1 MNLNLSASSN
11 VWRLVAKPSL
21 SLPHYTIGTFNDLP
35 IPLDQ
40 GLLSKGY
47 KSDIRAVVLD
57 KDDCFALPGRLHVHE
72 PYRKHFEA
80 LKQAYPGRKLL
91 IVSNTAGATSWDKQ
105 LKQAVE
111 LEQNTGIPVLAHSTK
126 KPGCGQEIMAYFKQ
140 HPETGVS
147 EASHIAVVGDRIMTD
162 VLLANMMG
170 SWAYWIKQGA
180 VAPRDKSM
188 WARLEHNL
196 VGFLLSRRFSAPQ
209 PRARSRG

>member
-1 MNLNLSASSN
+1 MA
-11 VWRLVAKPSL
+11 
-21 SLPHYTIGTFNDLP
+21 TFNDLP
-35 IPLDQ
+35 IPLDK

-57 KDDCFALPGRLHVHE
+57 KDDCFAFPGRLHVHE
-72 PYRKHFEA
+72 PYGKHFEA

-111 LEQNTGIPVLAHSTK
+111 LEQKTGIAVLAHSAK

-140 HPETGVS
+140 HPETGVT
-147 EASHIAVVGDRIMTD
+147 EASHIAVVGDRLMTD

-170 SWAYWIKQGA
+170 SWALWIKHGV
-180 VAPRDKSM
+180 VAPRDKSV
-188 WARLEHNL
+188 WARLEHQL
-196 VGFLLSRRFSAPQ
+196 ADLLLSRCINPPQ
-209 PRARSRG
+209 PRAKSRG